1 MVCVGCGEWQ
11 VAARDA
17 RCGPQRKQR
26 AGHPGDI
33 QDKISDTAIRDF
45 YGPCTD
51 IADMGNL
58 DEGAV
63 ANAFGKLSGRNF
75 CCDAPR
81 PVLWF

>member
-1 MVCVGCGEWQ
+1 M
-11 VAARDA
+11 R
-17 RCGPQRKQR
+17 PQRKQR

-51 IADMGNL
+51 IAYMGTM
-58 DEGAV
+58 EKRGV
-63 ANAFGKLSGRNF
+63 TNAFGNLSGCNF

-81 PVLWF
+81 RVLRF